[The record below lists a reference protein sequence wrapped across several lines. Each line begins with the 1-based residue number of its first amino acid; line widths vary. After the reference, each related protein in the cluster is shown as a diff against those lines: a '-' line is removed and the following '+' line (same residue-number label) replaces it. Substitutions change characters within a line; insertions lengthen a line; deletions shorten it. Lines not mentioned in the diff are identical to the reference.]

1 MTNFISL
8 SLFVTNMASGPVP
21 AVKIGYYSATP
32 YAIMASRD
40 CKSWQLLVS
49 TTNAG
54 PHRGTIITSQI
65 DRQLFWLNTNVYVG
79 SIPNLR

>member
-21 AVKIGYYSATP
+21 AVRIGYYSATP

-40 CKSWQLLVS
+40 CKSWQLLIS
-49 TTNAG
+49 TTNT
-54 PHRGTIITSQI
+54 PDRGTIITSQI
-65 DRQLFWLNTNVYVG
+65 DGQLFWLNTNVYVG

>member
-40 CKSWQLLVS
+40 CKSWQLSGV
-49 TTNAG
+49 NNE
-54 PHRGTIITSQI
+54 RGATQRHNHYQP
-65 DRQLFWLNTNVYVG
+65 D
-79 SIPNLR
+79 